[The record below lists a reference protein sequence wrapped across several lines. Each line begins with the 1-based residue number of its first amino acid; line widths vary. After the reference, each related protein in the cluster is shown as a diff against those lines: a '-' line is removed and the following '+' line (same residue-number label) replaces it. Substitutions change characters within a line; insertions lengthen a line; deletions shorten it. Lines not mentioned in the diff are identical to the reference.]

1 MSQTVYRLTDELQD
15 LLSCYPQLTS
25 EPYWL
30 GYTSYH
36 GADHAEE
43 EEGVSE
49 DLRQVVVDGVLP
61 AVPRILTLPL
71 LTVPISVEENIIQIH
86 V

>member
-1 MSQTVYRLTDELQD
+1 M
-15 LLSCYPQLTS
+15 
-25 EPYWL
+25 
-30 GYTSYH
+30 
-36 GADHAEE
+36 
-43 EEGVSE
+43 SE

-61 AVPRILTLPL
+61 GVPRILTLPL